1 MIKRLMDITVS
12 AAGLI
17 IFFPLLLPIT
27 IAVWMYDWH
36 SPFYVAERVGR
47 GGRLF
52 RMVKLRSM
60 VVNRSTV
67 DSTAADDPRITPIG
81 RFIRRYKIDEL
92 SQLLNVLKGDMSLV
106 GPRPNVKRETDL
118 YTAEEKKL
126 LSVKPGITDL
136 ASIVFSDEGD
146 ILAGQRDP
154 DIAYNQLIRP
164 WKSRLGLVYVEHQ
177 NLWIDIQILALTAL
191 SILHRPAA
199 LRGVVNILSRLGAP
213 PELKEVA
220 SRKVPLRP
228 TPPPGSNRVVTSRN

>member
-12 AAGLI
+12 AVGLI
-17 IFFPLLLPIT
+17 VFFPLLLPIT

-52 RMVKLRSM
+52 RMIKLRSM

-126 LSVKPGITDL
+126 LTVNPGITDL
-136 ASIVFSDEGD
+136 ASIVFFRRRRYSC
-146 ILAGQRDP
+146 
-154 DIAYNQLIRP
+154 RP
-164 WKSRLGLVYVEHQ
+164 ERSGYRL
-177 NLWIDIQILALTAL
+177 
-191 SILHRPAA
+191 
-199 LRGVVNILSRLGAP
+199 
-213 PELKEVA
+213 
-220 SRKVPLRP
+220 
-228 TPPPGSNRVVTSRN
+228 